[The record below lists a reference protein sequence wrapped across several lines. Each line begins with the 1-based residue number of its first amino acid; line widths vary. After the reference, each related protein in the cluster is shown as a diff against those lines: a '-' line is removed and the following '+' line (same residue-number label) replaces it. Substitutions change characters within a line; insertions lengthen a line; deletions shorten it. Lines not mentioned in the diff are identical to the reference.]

1 MAVTV
6 ERKPCIRFKDGR
18 FSLLPDS
25 LLEKHG
31 DEDFLRLR
39 PTNQVLLTVLYG
51 EAPPKN
57 ASISSSSALKKL
69 FQLRKKA
76 LDARDQGEDAA
87 EAAPPQSLFDKE
99 EEKPAKKR
107 KVIKKPLDEDGE
119 VLTITV
125 DSVSIRTLV
134 KGTRPSRSDFI
145 VSMEAGMLQ
154 KVFTMLS
161 EDLDECFHTAKRK
174 YVRKQGKAPKARA
187 QPASSEES
195 QEHPSGED

>member
-1 MAVTV
+1 MAVRV
-6 ERKPCIRFKDGR
+6 EKKTCISFKSDR

-69 FQLRKKA
+69 LELRKEA
-76 LDARDQGEDAA
+76 LDARVQ
-87 EAAPPQSLFDKE
+87 
-99 EEKPAKKR
+99 
-107 KVIKKPLDEDGE
+107 DGE

-125 DSVSIRTLV
+125 DEVSIRTLV
-134 KGTRPSRSDFI
+134 KGSRPSRSDFI

-161 EDLDECFHTAKRK
+161 DDLDECFHTAKRK
-174 YVRKQGKAPKARA
+174 YVRKGKAKAR
-187 QPASSEES
+187 PNRHSSEEAVEDRS
-195 QEHPSGED
+195 PSD

>member
-1 MAVTV
+1 MAVRV
-6 ERKPCIRFKDGR
+6 EKKTCISFKSDR

-69 FQLRKKA
+69 LELRKEA
-76 LDARDQGEDAA
+76 LDARDQGEGAG
-87 EAAPPQSLFDKE
+87 EHAPPESLFE
-99 EEKPAKKR
+99 NNEAKPAKKR
-107 KVIKKPLDEDGE
+107 RVIKKPLDEDGE

-125 DSVSIRTLV
+125 DEVSIRTLV
-134 KGTRPSRSDFI
+134 KGSRPSRSDFI

-161 EDLDECFHTAKRK
+161 DDLDECFHTAKRK
-174 YVRKQGKAPKARA
+174 YVRKGKAKAR
-187 QPASSEES
+187 PNRHSSEEAVEDRS
-195 QEHPSGED
+195 PSD